1 MRYAK
6 MKELLEY
13 YVDDIVDT
21 PIAVQLLNAGKDK
34 LASAVNSVFPDLP
47 ENPTGNEEFVF
58 DGRFH
63 ELPVIYAAA
72 MVKSYDSSIREK
84 ESYLAQFQDGI
95 REFVEN
101 YDPPVQYLESD
112 YVKHFTVT
120 DEAGQTDFVVTARNY
135 NSYGNIDV
143 YVNSQPV
150 AFKRSG
156 PNVSLLDPAPLDS
169 VVTLMWEPDIY
180 DADSWMKAW

>member
-6 MKELLEY
+6 MKELLEF

-21 PIAVQLLNAGKDK
+21 TIAVQLFNAGKDK
-34 LASAVNSVFPDLP
+34 LAAAVNAKFPDLP
-47 ENPTGNEEFVF
+47 ENPTGDEEFVF
-58 DGRFH
+58 DSRFH

-101 YDPPVQYLESD
+101 YDPPVQYLDTD

-120 DEAGQTDFVVTARNY
+120 DENGQSEFAVISRNY
-135 NSYGNIDV
+135 NSYGDIDV
-143 YVNSQPV
+143 YVNSVPV
-150 AFKRSG
+150 AFRRSG
-156 PNVSLLDPAPLDS
+156 PNITLVEPAPEGS
-169 VVTLMWEPDIY
+169 TVTLMWEPNFY
-180 DADSWMKAW
+180 SADSWLKAW